1 MYFEWLNFFFSPI
14 SNGLIFVLLALGVF
28 IAFRVLD
35 IADLSVEGLFPMITV
50 LTCYLIRQGWNPFLA
65 VLLCLLIGAFTGALN
80 ACLSLY
86 LKIPPLLSG
95 IIMMSAT
102 LSFALVFIYYNGGSP
117 SLLGGY
123 PTLFNWLSASLIGAG
138 LSTFWG
144 TILSKIIV
152 VGMIVALVMFFL
164 YFFFGTELGLAI
176 RATGKNKQMA
186 RANGLSVK
194 RMTIIGLS
202 LSSAA
207 VALAAS
213 LYAQAS
219 LGGTAQD
226 GQGMIVIGLSIIFL
240 GEAILPHQS
249 FKRHL
254 LAIFGGSFIYW
265 YIIQILMKLMDYIP
279 GGSNYLTLWKALLLV
294 LVLAVPYLILQAKKS
309 RANKKEEENDAPM
322 PESL

>member
-1 MYFEWLNFFFSPI
+1 MSFELLNFFFSPL

-35 IADLSVEGLFPMITV
+35 IADLSVEGLFPFLTV
-50 LTCYLIRQGWNPFLA
+50 LTCYLIRLGWNPLLA
-65 VLLCLLIGAFTGALN
+65 LLLCFVLGAVSGALN
-80 ACLSLY
+80 AALSLY

-95 IIMMSAT
+95 IIMMSVD

-117 SLLGGY
+117 TLLGNY
-123 PTLFNWLSASLIGAG
+123 PTLFNWLSTLFRLAG
-138 LSTFWG
+138 LSTFWAV
-144 TILSKIIV
+144 ILSKLIV
-152 VGMIVALVMFFL
+152 VGAIVALIMVFL

-176 RATGKNKQMA
+176 RASGKNKQMA
-186 RANGLSVK
+186 RANGISVK
-194 RMTIIGLS
+194 AMTMIGLA
-202 LSSAA
+202 LSSAL

-213 LYAQAS
+213 LYAQAN

-240 GEAILPHQS
+240 GEAILPHHT
-249 FKRHL
+249 FKTHL

-265 YIIQILMKLMDYIP
+265 YIIQLLIKLMDYIP
-279 GGSNYLTLWKALLLV
+279 GGSNYLTLWKAILLT
-294 LVLAVPYLILQAKKS
+294 LVLAVPYLILQIKKQ
-309 RANKKEEENDAPM
+309 RAHKKEEESDAPM